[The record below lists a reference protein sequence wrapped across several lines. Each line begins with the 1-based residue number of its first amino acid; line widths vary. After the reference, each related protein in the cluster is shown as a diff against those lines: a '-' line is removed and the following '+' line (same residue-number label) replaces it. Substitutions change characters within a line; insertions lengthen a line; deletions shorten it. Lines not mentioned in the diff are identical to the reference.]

1 MTDVEV
7 RFGGVPEMV
16 DAGVVMLRRWTIADV
31 PAEVAAIN
39 ASLEHLR
46 PWMPWAAS
54 PATEQSVGEFIGNAI
69 TAWDSGSAFDFAI
82 RDRGTDEII
91 GGCGLMARRGPG
103 VLEIGYWVA
112 AHRSGQGVGTA
123 VTQALTSVA
132 RTVDACERV
141 EIHCDER
148 NVASAAI
155 PRRLGY
161 ALDRTEPREPTA
173 AGESDQSQVWVLEL
187 DARR

>member
-7 RFGGVPEMV
+7 RFGGVPETV
-16 DAGVVMLRRWTIADV
+16 DAGVVVLRRWTTADI

-39 ASLEHLR
+39 ASLDHLR
-46 PWMPWAAS
+46 PWMPWAAA

-69 TAWDSGSAFDFAI
+69 AAWDNGTAFDFAI
-82 RDRGTDEII
+82 RDRDSDEIV

-112 AHRSGQGVGTA
+112 AHRAGRGVGTA
-123 VTQALTSVA
+123 VAQALTAVA
-132 RTVDACERV
+132 RTVEGCERV
-141 EIHCDER
+141 EIHCDET
-148 NVASAAI
+148 NLASAAI

-161 ALDRTEPREPTA
+161 TLDRTEQREPTA
-173 AGESDQSQVWVLEL
+173 AGESDQGQVWVL
-187 DARR
+187 DVDRRR